1 MGLDI
6 KALAAA
12 KTFIKQTLDNMG
24 SIKGDKGD
32 KGDPFTFED
41 FTPEQ
46 LDTLK
51 GEKGDPGKDG
61 IIPYIEPTTK
71 HWFIGT
77 TDTGI
82 VAEGKDGANGLQGV
96 QGKQGPQGIQGP
108 KGDTGPLGTNPFSF
122 EEKEIGTWLDG
133 KPLYR
138 KMFEFSITLVKDK
151 IVYDVSLGNI
161 LTQNNIKHIH
171 INTGNFMFNITDN
184 IPFTSNTR
192 STTSTNNLFNSII
205 YREDLFSIRFNVKAD
220 TGAVA
225 GTVIRILLC
234 LEYTK
239 ITD

>member
-1 MGLDI
+1 MNIFDI
-6 KALAAA
+6 AVTKSYTN
-12 KTFIKQTLDNMG
+12 KSISDTG

-46 LDTLK
+46 LDALK

-108 KGDTGPLGTNPFSF
+108 KGDTGPLGTNPFSYD
-122 EEKEIGTWLDG
+122 EKEIGTWLDG

-138 KMFEFSITLVKDK
+138 KMFEFGVMPPANTFKDISIA
-151 IVYDVSLGNI
+151 NI
-161 LTQNNIKHIH
+161 IPNAKHIH
-171 INTGNFMFNITDN
+171 INIGECFFTPIEQNYEEHCRAITCC
-184 IPFTSNTR
+184 
-192 STTSTNNLFNSII
+192 NNEMIKAI
-205 YREDLFSIRFNVKAD
+205 AYREDTKSVRVKSGEII
-220 TGAVA
+220 TNNSMK
-225 GTVIRILLC
+225 ILIC

-239 ITD
+239 ATD